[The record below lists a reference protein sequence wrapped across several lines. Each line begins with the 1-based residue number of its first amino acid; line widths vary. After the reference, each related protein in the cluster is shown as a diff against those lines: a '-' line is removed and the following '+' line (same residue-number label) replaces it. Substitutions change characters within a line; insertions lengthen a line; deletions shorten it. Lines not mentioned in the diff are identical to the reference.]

1 MAIYLATEK
10 RILGQFASNSG
21 YRELIEASKMY
32 RALTS
37 LFENG
42 ASENV
47 PEVLKEIEFLE
58 TYCKNSD
65 VLSSA
70 KELSN
75 LLEGQDCVVVT
86 DGTTGGDINKG
97 GPGSGPRL
105 VAWIQHPGIG

>member
-10 RILGQFASNSG
+10 EVLGQFASNSG
-21 YRELIEASKMY
+21 YQDLVKASSMY

-42 ASENV
+42 ASEHV

-58 TYCKNSD
+58 TYCKD
-65 VLSSA
+65 PDILSSV
-70 KELSN
+70 KELSK

-86 DGTTGGDINKG
+86 DGITGGDINKG
-97 GPGSGPRL
+97 GPGSGPQRCCGD
-105 VAWIQHPGIG
+105 AP